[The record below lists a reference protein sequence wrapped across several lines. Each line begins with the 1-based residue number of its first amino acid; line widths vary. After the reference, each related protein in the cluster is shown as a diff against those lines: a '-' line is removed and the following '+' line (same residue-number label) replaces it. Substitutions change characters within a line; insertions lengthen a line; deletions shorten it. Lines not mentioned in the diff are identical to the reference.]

1 MDLDF
6 PSGQAAL
13 SWAGTEFATLD
24 CGDTR
29 RKRRFLRV
37 ASDFIRNPSA
47 AVPAACGGWAG
58 AKACYRLFDQPEV
71 NSGAILAAHRAAML
85 ERLRAAGDSAPLLVV
100 QDTTALNYDNRR
112 GTQGLGPTGGH
123 GAGKSPGLFV
133 HGQLVVGADGAV
145 HGLAGALIY
154 ARQPRAAGE
163 PAGKR
168 NRQPLEEKE
177 SHRWV
182 AGWQEAQRLWE
193 ELGGTR
199 RVLSVADREADIYE
213 LLAACQQTREERG
226 GGAGLLVR
234 SQHDRKLEEGGED
247 GAEDGGTLWQT
258 PAALP
263 VTATLVVELPRGKQ
277 GLKSRKAT
285 LAVRAGRVR
294 LAVPAHKK
302 KYLGLSASLEL
313 WALEVREIDP
323 PPGVE
328 AVCWRLL
335 TTEPVAD
342 GGDAARL
349 VGWYALRWR
358 IEDFHRVLKT
368 GCRVESRQVRAAE
381 KLKAFIALDLVVAAR
396 LLSLV
401 WQARLA
407 PRHPVDGWLARDEWQ
422 ALAVHAAGGGP
433 PPERPPATGEAVR
446 MIARLG
452 GFLGRKGDGDPGP
465 EVLWRGLARLKTLA
479 EAWRAFKATRCG

>member
-1 MDLDF
+1 MDLDL
-6 PSGQAAL
+6 PDHQAAL

-24 CGDTR
+24 CGDPR
-29 RKRRFLRV
+29 RNRRFLRV
-37 ASDFIRNPSA
+37 ASDFVRNPTA
-47 AVPAACGGWAG
+47 AIPAACGDWAG
-58 AKACYRLFDQPEV
+58 TKACYRLFDQREV
-71 NSGAILAAHRAAML
+71 SCGAILAAHRAAML
-85 ERLRAAGDSAPLLVV
+85 ERLWAAGDDTPLLVV
-100 QDTTALNYDNRR
+100 QDTSSLNYESHRSKK
-112 GTQGLGPTGGH
+112 GLGPTS
-123 GAGKSPGLFV
+123 ANGKDRTPGLFV
-133 HGQLVVGADGAV
+133 HGQLVVGGDGAV
-145 HGLAGALIY
+145 HGLAGAMIY

-182 AGWQEAQRLWE
+182 EGWHEAQRLWE

-199 RVLSVADREADIYE
+199 LVLSVADREADIYE
-213 LLAACQQTREERG
+213 LLAACQQTRAERG

-234 SQHDRKLEEGGED
+234 SQHDRKLE
-247 GAEDGGTLWQT
+247 DGGTALWQT
-258 PAALP
+258 SAALP

-277 GLKSRKAT
+277 GLKARKAT

-328 AVCWRLL
+328 AVCWQLL

-342 GGDAARL
+342 AADAARL

-368 GCRVESRQVRAAE
+368 GCRVESRQVRAVE
-381 KLKAFIALDLVVAAR
+381 KLKAFIALDLVVAVH

-401 WQARLA
+401 WQARISPAL
-407 PRHPVDGWLARDEWQ
+407 PVDGWLERDEWEV
-422 ALAVHAAGGGP
+422 LTVHAAGGGA
-433 PPERPPATGEAVR
+433 PPEHAPATGEAVR

-465 EVLWRGLARLKTLA
+465 EVLWRGLAKLRTLA
-479 EAWRAFKATRCG
+479 EAWRAFKATSCG

>member
-1 MDLDF
+1 MEPDLPDAQ
-6 PSGQAAL
+6 GAL
-13 SWAGTEFATLD
+13 SWATNEFATLD

-29 RKRRFLRV
+29 RTRRFLRV
-37 ASDFIRNPSA
+37 ASDFIRNPAA
-47 AVPAACGGWAG
+47 AVPAACGDWSGT
-58 AKACYRLFDQPEV
+58 KACYRLFDQPEV

-85 ERLRAAGDSAPLLVV
+85 ERLQAAGGGTPLLVV
-100 QDTTALNYDNRR
+100 QDTTSLNYDSHRSK
-112 GTQGLGPTGGH
+112 QGLGPTSANGRDRT
-123 GAGKSPGLFV
+123 PGLFV
-133 HGQLVVGADGAV
+133 HAQLVAGADGSV

-154 ARQPRAAGE
+154 ARQPRASGE

-182 AGWQEAQRLWE
+182 EGWHEAQRLWE

-213 LLAACQQTREERG
+213 LLATCQQARMKRG

-234 SQHDRKLEEGGED
+234 SQHDRKLE
-247 GAEDGGTLWQT
+247 DGGTALWQT
-258 PAALP
+258 PAALS
-263 VTATLVVELPRGKQ
+263 VTATLVVSLPRGKQ
-277 GLKSRKAT
+277 GLKAREAT

-328 AVCWRLL
+328 AVCWQLL

-342 GGDAARL
+342 GGDAAQL

-358 IEDFHRVLKT
+358 IEDLHRVLKT
-368 GCRVESRQVRAAE
+368 GCRVESRQVRAVE
-381 KLKAFIALDLVVAAR
+381 KLKAFIALDLVVAVH
-396 LLSLV
+396 LLGLV
-401 WQARLA
+401 WQARIA
-407 PRHPVDGWLARDEWQ
+407 PPASVDGWLGRDEWE
-422 ALAVHAAGGGP
+422 ALSVHAAGGGP
-433 PPERPPATGEAVR
+433 PPEQAPTSGEAVR

-465 EVLWRGLARLKTLA
+465 EVLWRGLAKLRTLA
-479 EAWRAFKATRCG
+479 EAWHAFKTIRCG

>member
-1 MDLDF
+1 MAID
-6 PSGQAAL
+6 SASETARL

-24 CGDTR
+24 CGDAR

-37 ASDFIRNPSA
+37 ASDFIRNPTS
-47 AVPAACGGWAG
+47 AVPAACGDWAG
-58 AKACYRLFDQPEV
+58 TKACYRLFDQPEI
-71 NSGAILAAHRAAML
+71 NSVAILAAHRAAML
-85 ERLRAAGDSAPLLVV
+85 ERLRATQDDAPLLVV
-100 QDTTALNYDNRR
+100 QDTTTLNYSTHRSKE
-112 GTQGLGPTGGH
+112 GLGPTS
-123 GAGKSPGLFV
+123 ANGKDLSPGLFV
-133 HGQLVVGADGAV
+133 HGQLVVGAHGEV
-145 HGLAGALIY
+145 HGLAGASIY

-182 AGWQEAQRLWE
+182 AGWQEAQQLWE

-213 LLAACQQTREERG
+213 LFAACQQTRDERG

-234 SQHDRKLEEGGED
+234 SQHDRKLE
-247 GAEDGGTLWQT
+247 DGGSPLWQT
-258 PAALP
+258 PEALP
-263 VTATLVVELPRGKQ
+263 VTASLVVELPRGKQ

-294 LAVPAHKK
+294 LEAPAHKK
-302 KYLGLSASLEL
+302 KYLGLGTGFEL
-313 WALEVREIDP
+313 WALEVRETDP
-323 PPGVE
+323 PPGVP
-328 AVCWRLL
+328 AVHWQLL
-335 TTEPVAD
+335 TTEAVAD
-342 GGDAARL
+342 DSDAARL

-381 KLKAFIALDLVVAAR
+381 KLKAFIALDLVVAVH

-401 WQARLA
+401 WQARLT
-407 PRHPVDGWLARDEWQ
+407 PQLPVEGWLAKDEWEV
-422 ALAVHAAGGGP
+422 LGVHATGGG
-433 PPERPPATGEAVR
+433 RPPDRSPTTGEAVR
-446 MIARLG
+446 MIGRLG

-465 EVLWRGLARLKTLA
+465 EVLWRGLTKLRTLA
-479 EAWRAFKATRCG
+479 EAWLALKTSKCG

>member
-1 MDLDF
+1 MNVDLSDLN
-6 PSGQAAL
+6 PPDLQAAL
-13 SWAGTEFATLD
+13 SWAETEFATLD

-29 RKRRFLRV
+29 RTRRFVRV

-47 AVPAACGGWAG
+47 AIPTACRDWSGT
-58 AKACYRLFDQPEV
+58 KACYRLFDQPEV

-85 ERLRAAGDSAPLLVV
+85 ERLRTGDEGATLLVL
-100 QDTTALNYDNRR
+100 QDTTSLNYDNHRSKE
-112 GTQGLGPTGGH
+112 GLGPTAGH
-123 GAGKSPGLFV
+123 GKDRSPGLFV
-133 HGQLVVGADGAV
+133 HGQLVAGTDGAV
-145 HGLAGALIY
+145 HGLASAHVY
-154 ARQPRAAGE
+154 ARQPRGAGE
-163 PAGKR
+163 PAGQR

-182 AGWQEAQRLWE
+182 GGWHEAQRLWE
-193 ELGGTR
+193 DLGGTR
-199 RVLSVADREADIYE
+199 PVLSVADREADIYE
-213 LLAACQQTREERG
+213 LLAACQQARTERG

-234 SQHDRKLEEGGED
+234 SQHERKLED
-247 GAEDGGTLWQT
+247 AGTPLWQT
-258 PAALP
+258 PGALP
-263 VTATLVVELPRGKQ
+263 VTAALAVGLPRGKQ
-277 GLKSRKAT
+277 GLKARQAT

-302 KYLGLSASLEL
+302 KYLGLSESLEL

-328 AVCWRLL
+328 PVCWQLL

-342 GGDAARL
+342 AGDAARL

-381 KLKAFIALDLVVAAR
+381 KLQAFIALDMVVAVH

-401 WQARLA
+401 WQARISPA
-407 PRHPVDGWLARDEWQ
+407 SPVHGWLERDEWEV
-422 ALAVHAAGGGP
+422 LAVHAAGGGP

-465 EVLWRGLARLKTLA
+465 EVLWRGLAKLRTLV
-479 EAWRAFKATRCG
+479 EAWRAFKTKRCG

>member
-1 MDLDF
+1 MDLDL
-6 PSGQAAL
+6 PDEQAAL
-13 SWAGTEFATLD
+13 SWAETEFATLD
-24 CGDTR
+24 CGDAR
-29 RKRRFLRV
+29 RDRRFLRV
-37 ASDFIRNPSA
+37 ASDFIRTPA
-47 AVPAACGGWAG
+47 AAIPAACGDWAG
-58 AKACYRLFDQPEV
+58 TKACYRLFDQPEV
-71 NSGAILAAHRAAML
+71 NSGAILSAHRAAML
-85 ERLRAAGDSAPLLVV
+85 DRLRAANDATTLLVV
-100 QDTTALNYDNRR
+100 QDTSALNYDNHRSKE
-112 GTQGLGPTGGH
+112 GLGPTGAH
-123 GAGKSPGLFV
+123 GKDRSPGLFV
-133 HGQLVVGADGAV
+133 HGQLVAGTDGAV
-145 HGLAGALIY
+145 HGLASALIY
-154 ARQPRAAGE
+154 ARQSRGVGE

-182 AGWQEAQRLWE
+182 AGWHEAQRLWE

-199 RVLSVADREADIYE
+199 PVLSVADREADIYE
-213 LLAACQQTREERG
+213 LLAACQQTRAERS

-234 SQHDRKLEEGGED
+234 SQHDRKLED
-247 GAEDGGTLWQT
+247 GDSPLWQT

-277 GLKSRKAT
+277 GLKARKAT

-302 KYLGLSASLEL
+302 KYLGLSDSIEL
-313 WALEVREIDP
+313 WALEVREIEP

-328 AVCWRLL
+328 PVCWQLL

-342 GGDAARL
+342 AADAARL
-349 VGWYALRWR
+349 VGWYAMRWR

-381 KLKAFIALDLVVAAR
+381 KLKAFIALDMVVAVH

-401 WQARLA
+401 WQARIR
-407 PRHPVDGWLARDEWQ
+407 PEGPVGGWLEREEWEV
-422 ALAVHAAGGGP
+422 LAVHAAGGGP

-465 EVLWRGLARLKTLA
+465 EVLWRGLAKLRTLV
-479 EAWRAFKATRCG
+479 EAWRAFKTKRCG